1 MRYAKLLVILIL
13 SVFLVACGDNDRRSD
28 GDHRGHDMPNS
39 GTSK

>member
-1 MRYAKLLVILIL
+1 MRQARLFVVLTMTIVLA
-13 SVFLVACGDNDRRSD
+13 ACGDNDRRSD